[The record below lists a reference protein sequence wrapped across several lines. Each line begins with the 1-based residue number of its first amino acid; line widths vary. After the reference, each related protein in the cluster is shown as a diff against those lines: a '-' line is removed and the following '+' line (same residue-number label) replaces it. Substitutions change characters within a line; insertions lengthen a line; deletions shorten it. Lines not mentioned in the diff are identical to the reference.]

1 MNTHIRKT
9 ILLSSLVLFVPS
21 SALAQEAPAAGG
33 KATITVTAIG
43 KKDTAPA
50 AVSKDDVQYLRRS
63 WATAALRAN
72 SLAFKSQ
79 PSCRKPSSRTLTTPS
94 SARPSNS
101 PFRLSSPS

>member
-9 ILLSSLVLFVPS
+9 ILLSSLVLFVLS

-50 AVSKDDVQYLRRS
+50 AVSKDDVQYLLTFVGDGGAKGKLVRVQVTTELPETEFS
-63 WATAALRAN
+63 HAN
-72 SLAFKSQ
+72 NAVI
-79 PSCRKPSSRTLTTPS
+79 
-94 SARPSNS
+94 
-101 PFRLSSPS
+101 SPSK

>member
-9 ILLSSLVLFVPS
+9 ILLSSLVLFVLS

-50 AVSKDDVQYLRRS
+50 AVSKDDVQYL
-63 WATAALRAN
+63 
-72 SLAFKSQ
+72 
-79 PSCRKPSSRTLTTPS
+79 LTFVGAKGKLVRVQVTTELPETEFS
-94 SARPSNS
+94 HSNNAVI
-101 PFRLSSPS
+101 SPSK